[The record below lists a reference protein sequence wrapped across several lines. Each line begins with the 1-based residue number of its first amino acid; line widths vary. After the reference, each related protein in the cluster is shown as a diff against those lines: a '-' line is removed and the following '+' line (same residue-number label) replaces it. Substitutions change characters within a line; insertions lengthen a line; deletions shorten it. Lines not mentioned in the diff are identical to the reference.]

1 MSVKVLPILSNAKR
15 WSGSVLLFGQK
26 THGENMQIWDLG
38 TVFAL
43 LGRGVSPE
51 LDGLP
56 GL

>member
-43 LGRGVSPE
+43 LGRGV
-51 LDGLP
+51 
-56 GL
+56 